1 MMDIFAKQDDSDEG
15 DEAIAGGE
23 DQRK

>member
-15 DEAIAGGE
+15 DEAIAGGG